1 MAMKKYVL
9 AVLLTLCCAGLF
21 FFLKSDRGK
30 IVQAADVL
38 PADVMVYAEQHDFV
52 QMYKKFSTSRLG
64 RILSRIDY
72 VDIAIELGGE
82 KEIVADALNLWQEID
97 KFINEPGFDQLLG
110 KEFSLALFPMPGF
123 SIEDPVKIIEE
134 RLLLIAR
141 PRHNA
146 KVLQILASYITKDIE
161 QSTVQ
166 YGSHTITRYKIDEQ
180 YTLATATVAGLVLAA
195 VDERLVRKS
204 LSIFD
209 DQTNTLAQTS
219 TFQQLRKSFE
229 GAALFKYFSLEPL
242 REQAKVVAEKFSEDD
257 QKQVFE
263 VLEQWNGWEAGAYG
277 AWEENGLIREKLEII
292 YDAAQLD
299 PKVAKLFATEPE
311 KNNTLNMVP
320 ADSLFYYW
328 SNGLN
333 LPLLFDMYS
342 ELLVEQQPEMFD
354 LLQQEL
360 RDVVGLEFE
369 EILTLV
375 ANECAVIIEEV
386 EEEGVPLPKVLMMV
400 KLQDVDTFMQ
410 VFHKLLDE
418 ADIPISTSSYHDHE
432 ISYWG
437 IAPQDGLQPAFTLNG
452 DYLLLSNSRNL
463 VKQLIDLQKNPVN
476 TLINNQKIKEL
487 KNELVKENN
496 STAYV
501 HIAHMADAFKTLATW
516 AGGMAVLQGPETAR
530 KANLLIDEVVL
541 PLLDGIAM
549 YTQLASRTEVK
560 ESSIVM
566 ESSILV
572 ID

>member
-1 MAMKKYVL
+1 MKKYVL